1 MKINGNIIAHRG
13 VHDNKKTPENSLEAF
28 QKAIEYNYPIELDV
42 QLTKDNILVVFHDF
56 TLTRMTKNTNYIQDT
71 NYQDIKDL
79 KLLNTNEK
87 IPTLK
92 EVLELVD
99 NKFLIDIEIKNTNKI
114 KETCDILINELKNYS
129 NYIIK
134 SFNPRIIKYLKTNYK
149 ELEVG
154 LLITDKSNNFLYN
167 KLLKSNF
174 ILKYCNPDF
183 LAISKTLLDNKKFRK
198 LSKSIPTLIWTI
210 EDKKEIIDNN
220 LIYIC
225 NNLPYINF

>member
-1 MKINGNIIAHRG
+1 MLKYKKRCLIKINGNIIAHRG

-99 NKFLIDIEIKNTNKI
+99 NKLLIDIEIKNYTA
-114 KETCDILINELKNYS
+114 LKRDYEKLEKKYNDLS
-129 NYIIK
+129 NT
-134 SFNPRIIKYLKTNYK
+134 P
-149 ELEVG
+149 EG
-154 LLITDKSNNFLYN
+154 
-167 KLLKSNF
+167 
-174 ILKYCNPDF
+174 
-183 LAISKTLLDNKKFRK
+183 KKK
-198 LSKSIPTLIWTI
+198 
-210 EDKKEIIDNN
+210 
-220 LIYIC
+220 
-225 NNLPYINF
+225 